1 MDRLLCKIV
10 LLGLLFSSAAALAN
24 ESRRQATM
32 DQRQIR
38 ACMSR
43 RMSADRTLPYNDAKR
58 TCAEQLKAQNSG
70 PVPAPVT
77 GRIAGGGI

>member
-1 MDRLLCKIV
+1 MDRLPCLIA
-10 LLGLLFSSAAALAN
+10 LLGLLFTGAAALAD
-24 ESRRQATM
+24 ESRHQPGI

-43 RMSADRTLPYNDAKR
+43 RMSSNRTLPYNEAKR

-70 PVPAPVT
+70 AVPAPQT
-77 GRIAGGGI
+77 GRAAGGS